1 MKMNLKTLSIIGVTV
16 GLTACLTTPEKPK
29 TNTPVVQAPQATVFE
44 EPAMSAPFY
53 ALNPFQYDQPP
64 VFELALQQAKNSPVQ
79 AYQITQA
86 DGSVVVYD
94 KNKLIIP
101 LTQQTQRATRFAVL
115 PDEGELDITE
125 IDDFLNLLE
134 GKARHYPAQFN
145 SKNERYGYSQK
156 LKKVIAELDQYAVL
170 PEASFDILLR
180 AFKANVIAR
189 NLDLGQIYTTKSL
202 TYAQRLAKMDA
213 NDGEFNLWFGFSL
226 AEGGAQRE
234 ALPYLDKAM
243 KANVQEA
250 YLATV
255 NAYLGMEHKKNAINT
270 LKQYKLKYPTEANVA
285 DRLIQEIEA
294 GQRWNVWYVDKK

>member
-1 MKMNLKTLSIIGVTV
+1 MNLKTLSIIGLTV
-16 GLTACLTTPEKPK
+16 GLTACLTTPEKTK

-44 EPAMSAPFY
+44 EPVISAPFY

-86 DGSVVVYD
+86 DGSVVLYD

-115 PDEGELDITE
+115 PDEGELDVTE
-125 IDDFLNLLE
+125 IDDFINLLE
-134 GKARHYPAQFN
+134 GKARHYPAQFH

-156 LKKVIAELDQYAVL
+156 LKKIITELDQYAVL
-170 PEASFDILLR
+170 PDASFDILLR
-180 AFKANVIAR
+180 AFKANVMAR

-202 TYAQRLAKMDA
+202 SYAQRLAKMNA

-294 GQRWNVWYVDKK
+294 GQRWNVWQVNKK